1 MPKAETNPIPVTA
14 TLLFK
19 NTSYDPR
26 LEYDEM
32 GAPTA
37 IPDAGEMDPLV

>member
-19 NTSYDPR
+19 NTSNDPR
-26 LEYDEM
+26 LDYET

-37 IPDAGEMDPLV
+37 IPDAGEMDPFV